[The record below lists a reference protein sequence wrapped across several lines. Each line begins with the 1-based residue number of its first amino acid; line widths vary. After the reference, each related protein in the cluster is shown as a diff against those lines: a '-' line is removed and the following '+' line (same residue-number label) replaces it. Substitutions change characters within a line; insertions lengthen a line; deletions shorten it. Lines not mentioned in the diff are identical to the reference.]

1 MLVLFINRYYTVITT
16 IVKEVIMAG
25 LKKLMFWATVAG
37 AAAAGVSYILKYK
50 EYQRELE
57 GEFKD
62 FEDELSD
69 YKTEDATANRK
80 YTALKSTTDE
90 FVTAAKDTANS
101 AKGMAS
107 AAKEMLKDVANIIT
121 DNVSAAGDV
130 AKDNAK
136 PLFEKAK
143 SSVEPVV
150 DKAKKQLDKFGKD
163 AKKSEVVENDLDS
176 DVEVEFY
183 EMDSDEDKKDL
194 AKKIESGEH
203 IIIPSQDEVKDL
215 NRIQVED
222 ALNSSSLVNINKAS
236 KEELMSLP
244 GIGERKAEAII
255 KYRNSKSFSNIED
268 IMNISGIKEAAFNK
282 IKDKICIN

>member
-57 GEFKD
+57 GELKD

-101 AKGMAS
+101 AKGMAN
-107 AAKEMLKDVANIIT
+107 AATEMLKDVANIIT

-130 AKDNAK
+130 AKDNAM
-136 PLFEKAK
+136 PLF
-143 SSVEPVV
+143 
-150 DKAKKQLDKFGKD
+150 
-163 AKKSEVVENDLDS
+163 
-176 DVEVEFY
+176 
-183 EMDSDEDKKDL
+183 
-194 AKKIESGEH
+194 
-203 IIIPSQDEVKDL
+203 
-215 NRIQVED
+215 
-222 ALNSSSLVNINKAS
+222 
-236 KEELMSLP
+236 
-244 GIGERKAEAII
+244 
-255 KYRNSKSFSNIED
+255 
-268 IMNISGIKEAAFNK
+268 
-282 IKDKICIN
+282 

>member
-16 IVKEVIMAG
+16 IVKEDIMAG
-25 LKKLMFWATVAG
+25 FKKLMFWATVAG

-57 GEFKD
+57 GEFND

-69 YKTEDATANRK
+69 YKTEDATA
-80 YTALKSTTDE
+80 T
-90 FVTAAKDTANS
+90 
-101 AKGMAS
+101 
-107 AAKEMLKDVANIIT
+107 KEMLKDVANIIT

-194 AKKIESGEH
+194 AQKIDDILES
-203 IIIPSQDEVKDL
+203 S
-215 NRIQVED
+215 
-222 ALNSSSLVNINKAS
+222 
-236 KEELMSLP
+236 
-244 GIGERKAEAII
+244 
-255 KYRNSKSFSNIED
+255 
-268 IMNISGIKEAAFNK
+268 
-282 IKDKICIN
+282 KDKK

>member
-16 IVKEVIMAG
+16 IVKEDIMAG
-25 LKKLMFWATVAG
+25 FKKLMFWATVAG

-57 GEFKD
+57 GEFND

-107 AAKEMLKDVANIIT
+107 AAKEMLK
-121 DNVSAAGDV
+121 DV

-194 AKKIESGEH
+194 AQKIDDILES
-203 IIIPSQDEVKDL
+203 S
-215 NRIQVED
+215 
-222 ALNSSSLVNINKAS
+222 
-236 KEELMSLP
+236 
-244 GIGERKAEAII
+244 
-255 KYRNSKSFSNIED
+255 
-268 IMNISGIKEAAFNK
+268 
-282 IKDKICIN
+282 KDKK

>member
-16 IVKEVIMAG
+16 IVKEDIMAG
-25 LKKLMFWATVAG
+25 FKKLMFWATVAG

-57 GEFKD
+57 GEFND

-163 AKKSEVVENDLDS
+163 AKKSEVIENDLDS

-194 AKKIESGEH
+194 AQKIDDTLENSTDKK
-203 IIIPSQDEVKDL
+203 
-215 NRIQVED
+215 
-222 ALNSSSLVNINKAS
+222 
-236 KEELMSLP
+236 
-244 GIGERKAEAII
+244 
-255 KYRNSKSFSNIED
+255 
-268 IMNISGIKEAAFNK
+268 
-282 IKDKICIN
+282 

>member
-1 MLVLFINRYYTVITT
+1 M
-16 IVKEVIMAG
+16 
-25 LKKLMFWATVAG
+25 
-37 AAAAGVSYILKYK
+37 SYILKYK

-57 GEFKD
+57 GEFND

-143 SSVEPVV
+143 SILLIIMIT
-150 DKAKKQLDKFGKD
+150 A
-163 AKKSEVVENDLDS
+163 AIA
-176 DVEVEFY
+176 FY
-183 EMDSDEDKKDL
+183 
-194 AKKIESGEH
+194 AG
-203 IIIPSQDEVKDL
+203 
-215 NRIQVED
+215 IQYQ
-222 ALNSSSLVNINKAS
+222 INKT
-236 KEELMSLP
+236 EEV
-244 GIGERKAEAII
+244 
-255 KYRNSKSFSNIED
+255 D
-268 IMNISGIKEAAFNK
+268 NK
-282 IKDKICIN
+282 VRQATLQLKK